1 MSLTT
6 EQFPED
12 GSAPPTPVDVAWL
25 REARERKGLTLEHLA
40 STTKICPKILTALE
54 AGAID
59 KLPPAFFVRGF
70 LKAYA
75 KEVGLNPGET
85 AERYMAQ
92 LAPGAPAVED
102 VRALV
107 ETAVARTPV
116 IGFEKHHAPL
126 LIASQPD
133 RSGRV
138 ILVATMLGAVLYL
151 GPLDWDGRASKVDA
165 SGVGKTQSA
174 DAVSPPTVL
183 TPAAPAAATDLAR
196 GPLQFEIKPQGACW
210 FSAAADGNQIRA
222 ELLQT
227 GDLRPFEVR
236 DELVLRVGDPG
247 ACAFS
252 INGRAGRALGSP
264 GAPVTVR
271 ITKDNF
277 REFLSS

>member
-1 MSLTT
+1 MSL
-6 EQFPED
+6 
-12 GSAPPTPVDVAWL
+12 PVDVAWL
-25 REARERKGLTLEHLA
+25 RETREREGLTLEHLA
-40 STTKICPKILTALE
+40 STTKISPKLLTALE
-54 AGAID
+54 AGALD
-59 KLPPAFFVRGF
+59 QLPPAFFVRGF

-75 KEVGLNPGET
+75 KEVGLNPVET

-92 LAPGAPAVED
+92 LAPSAPAVEGED
-102 VRALV
+102 LRALV
-107 ETAVARTPV
+107 QTAVARTPV
-116 IGFEKHHAPL
+116 IGFERHHAPL
-126 LIASQPD
+126 LSPSQPD
-133 RSGRV
+133 QSGRL
-138 ILVATMLGAVLYL
+138 ILAAATIGAVLYL
-151 GPLDWDGRASKVDA
+151 GPFKWDGWTSEGDA
-165 SGVGKTQSA
+165 SGVGQVQAA
-174 DAVSPPTVL
+174 DAVSPAPASEPAS
-183 TPAAPAAATDLAR
+183 TPAPAAATDLAR

-227 GDLRPFEVR
+227 GDFRPIEVR